1 MRIIAKR
8 TLRKHWEQKGRED
21 SEQPLKAWHQAVEAA
36 DWEKPADV
44 KVDYKSASILAD
56 NRVCFNIAG
65 NKYRL
70 IVHINYPYR
79 IILIKFVG
87 THKEYDQIDAET
99 I

>member
-8 TLRKHWEQKGRED
+8 TLRKHWEHKGRED

>member
-8 TLRKHWEQKGRED
+8 SLREHWARKGRED
-21 SEQPLKAWHQAVEAA
+21 SEQPLKAWYQAGEAA
-36 DWEKPADV
+36 DWKKPVDV
-44 KVDYKSASILAD
+44 KADYKNASIPAD

-79 IILIKFVG
+79 IALIKFVG
-87 THKEYDQIDAET
+87 IHKEYDQIDAES

>member
-8 TLRKHWEQKGRED
+8 SLREHWAREGRED
-21 SEQPLKAWHQAVEAA
+21 AEQPLKAWHQAVEAA
-36 DWEKPADV
+36 DWKKPADV
-44 KVDYKSASILAD
+44 KADYKNAGILAD

-70 IVHINYPYR
+70 LVNIIYPYR
-79 IILIKFVG
+79 TVLIKFVG
-87 THKEYDQIDAET
+87 THKEYDQIDAES